1 MISVEEAARQILAH
15 RYPPVKEVV
24 RLHDAVG
31 RVLAQEVVADRHF
44 PPFDRV
50 TMDGI
55 TFSFSTWAGGQR
67 SFPLAGTQ
75 FAGEKGKTLPDENSA
90 FEVMTGAV
98 LPVGC
103 DTVVPYEEVTINEN
117 IATVQGE
124 VRQGQNIH
132 RTGRDQEKGTV
143 LLRKGVRLTPSEI
156 AVLATVGVAEP
167 EVYRLPKV
175 AVIATGDELVPVGR
189 QPEAYQIRSSNS
201 EALAAAL
208 ADWKIEAGVFH
219 LKDDKAALAK
229 DLSEI
234 LKNYEV
240 LLLSGGVSKG
250 KADYLPEVLESVG
263 IRNIFHKVAQRP
275 GKPLWFGTTQQR
287 FVFAFPGNPVS
298 TFMCFHRYFVP
309 WLRACLDLP
318 ATVEFARLSEDFTF
332 PSPLTYFLQV
342 KAGID
347 KKGEVWAAP
356 RSGGGSGDLA
366 NLLFANAFLELPPD
380 KKEFKKGDAFPLI
393 RFNAF
398 HQQY

>member
-15 RYPPVKEVV
+15 RHTPAKETV
-24 RLHDAVG
+24 RLQNAVG

-55 TFSFSTWAGGQR
+55 AFSFSTWASGQR

-75 FAGEKGKTLPDENSA
+75 FAGEKGKTLPDKNSA

-98 LPVGC
+98 LPMGC
-103 DTVVPYEEVTINEN
+103 DTVVPYEEVTLNKN
-117 IATVQGE
+117 TATAAGKI
-124 VRQGQNIH
+124 RQGQNIH
-132 RTGRDQEKGTV
+132 RTGRDQEKGAV
-143 LLRKGVRLTPSEI
+143 LLTKGVILTPSEI

-167 EVYRLPKV
+167 VVYRLPKV
-175 AVIATGDELVPVGR
+175 AVIATGDELVPVDR
-189 QPEAYQIRSSNS
+189 QPEPYQIRSSNS

-208 ADWKIEAGVFH
+208 TKWKIEAGVFH

-229 DLSEI
+229 DLAEI

-250 KADYLPEVLESVG
+250 KADYLPEVLELVG
-263 IRNIFHKVAQRP
+263 IRNVFHKVAQKP
-275 GKPLWFGTTQQR
+275 GKPFWFGTNQNR
-287 FVFAFPGNPVS
+287 FAFAFPGNPVS

-309 WLRACLDLP
+309 WLRACLHLP
-318 ATVEFARLSEDFTF
+318 SAVEFARLSEDFTF

-342 KAGID
+342 KASID
-347 KKGEVWAAP
+347 KTGEVWAAP

-380 KKEFKKGDAFPLI
+380 QKEFKKGDAFPLI
-393 RFNAF
+393 RFSRF
-398 HQQY
+398 YQQH